1 MKATPNIEDFYHN
14 MALLSM
20 KFARMEYHLGEI
32 LTKFITDS
40 FVVSG
45 ILFEKNVL
53 AKNIELLKKINQY
66 KGFETER
73 LDKMLKEIN
82 SIRDDRN
89 LFIHGLWGNPYP
101 EDDDIACIVSSF
113 KLETIHAKEND
124 EKRWSRG
131 KHRRVTLSE
140 LKKTTTKI
148 DWIISEQEN
157 LLKLIEEEGAE
168 LRDHIY

>member
-1 MKATPNIEDFYHN
+1 MKATPNIEEFYHN
-14 MALLSM
+14 IALLSM

-32 LTKFITDS
+32 LSKFITDS
-40 FVVSG
+40 FVISG
-45 ILFEKNVL
+45 ILFENNVL

-73 LDKMLKEIN
+73 LDKILKEIN
-82 SIRDDRN
+82 SIRGNRN
-89 LFIHGLWGNPYP
+89 LFVHGLWGNPYL
-101 EDDDIACIVSSF
+101 EDDDIICVVSSF
-113 KLETIHAKEND
+113 KLERTKGNI
-124 EKRWSRG
+124 EKNWLSG
-131 KHRRVTLSE
+131 KHRKVTLSE

-148 DWIISEQEN
+148 DRIISEQEN

>member
-1 MKATPNIEDFYHN
+1 MKATPNIEEFYHN

-20 KFARMEYHLGEI
+20 RFARMEYHLGEI
-32 LTKFITDS
+32 LSKFITDS

-45 ILFEKNVL
+45 ILFGNNVL
-53 AKNIELLKKINQY
+53 VKNIELLRKINQH

-73 LDKMLKEIN
+73 LDNMLKEIN

-101 EDDDIACIVSSF
+101 KDADIACTVSSF
-113 KLETIHAKEND
+113 KLEHSKGD
-124 EKRWSRG
+124 KEKRWSSG
-131 KHRRVTLSE
+131 KHRIVTLSE
-140 LKKTTTKI
+140 LKKTTAKI
-148 DWIISEQEN
+148 DWIITEQESF
-157 LLKLIEEEGAE
+157 LELIEKEGAE